1 MKLLKIFL
9 SRIFIFGLLIFL
21 QIVWIILITRSVLS
35 NFHWLNPAL
44 KILSMLVVLWLVN
57 KDENSSYKISWIIL
71 ILVFPVFGGLLY
83 LMIGNKQPSHRIQ

>member
-21 QIVWIILITRSVLS
+21 QIVWIVLITRSVLS

-44 KILSMLVVLWLVN
+44 KILSMLVVLWLV
-57 KDENSSYKISWIIL
+57 K
-71 ILVFPVFGGLLY
+71 
-83 LMIGNKQPSHRIQ
+83 